1 MADGKRVPSRVA
13 AANVPRGTTTVP
25 RVKRRLGITAFVAAV
40 GIAEIAFAVQIR
52 TWHGR
57 GSWTGNPENKA
68 FVASWLA
75 SEMWVNPG
83 LLLVGGVTLILAVVF
98 YLLSPRP
105 AKR

>member
-1 MADGKRVPSRVA
+1 MTRRRWVA
-13 AANVPRGTTTVP
+13 
-25 RVKRRLGITAFVAAV
+25 AFVAAA

-57 GSWTGNPENKA
+57 DSWTGVPDNKR

-75 SEMWVNPG
+75 SEMWVNVG
-83 LLLVGGVTLILAVVF
+83 LMLVGGTTLVLAVVL
-98 YLLSPRP
+98 YLLYPRL

>member
-1 MADGKRVPSRVA
+1 MLGRCYGPH
-13 AANVPRGTTTVP
+13 RGGG
-25 RVKRRLGITAFVAAV
+25 VKHRLLITAFVATV

-57 GSWTGNPENKA
+57 GSWTGDPDNKR

-83 LLLVGGVTLILAVVF
+83 LLLVGGATLVLAVLF
-98 YLLSPRP
+98 FLLSPRLS
-105 AKR
+105 KR

>member
-1 MADGKRVPSRVA
+1 M
-13 AANVPRGTTTVP
+13 
-25 RVKRRLGITAFVAAV
+25 KRRLWVAAFVAAA

-57 GSWTGNPENKA
+57 GSWTGVSDNKR

-75 SEMWVNPG
+75 SEMWVNLG
-83 LLLVGGVTLILAVVF
+83 LLLVGGTTLVLAVVL
-98 YLLSPRP
+98 YLLYPRL